1 MIKTIVT
8 TTVLLCATTAQA
20 DGLYYGGGVSLVQG
34 DSLEDVASSTSS
46 TDTYGAITGTVG
58 YRWDQAD
65 MFYGAEFGADIAVG
79 SDFENGGNTCSD
91 GASGPYY
98 CEHYA
103 TTRLR
108 GIVGMPVGNFEGFAS
123 FGFAA
128 ASGSAATFITTRD
141 DAVNSGYT
149 VGLGL
154 QQGFNGN
161 MLRYELIYDNLE
173 TNTTSQ
179 GGGYEPTFE
188 AVSLNVSYLFN

>member
-1 MIKTIVT
+1 MIKTILA
-8 TTVLLCATTAQA
+8 TTVFLCGTTAQA

-34 DSLEDVASSTSS
+34 DSLEGVAGNNSS

-58 YRWDQAD
+58 YRWDQTD
-65 MFYGAEFGADIAVG
+65 MFFGAELGADIAVG

-91 GASGPYY
+91 GATGPYY
-98 CEHYA
+98 CEHSA

-128 ASGSAATFITTRD
+128 SSGSAATSPSTSA

-154 QQGFNGN
+154 QQDFNGN
-161 MLRYELIYDNLE
+161 TLRYELIYDNLE